1 MGQLGVL
8 GVCEVSVTNVKRKR
22 VKAQN
27 DQLPSRSG
35 FLCCQ
40 KIALSFAAGEWL
52 AIRCDAWLALNSSP
66 AYVYTEI
73 TDWTNILVFNKS
85 ARSVV
90 QSASAKVIASLFV
103 EFIADSGRYPN
114 CSMMF
119 IFNR

>member
-52 AIRCDAWLALNSSP
+52 AGHSMLCMASSKLQP
-66 AYVYTEI
+66 
-73 TDWTNILVFNKS
+73 
-85 ARSVV
+85 
-90 QSASAKVIASLFV
+90 
-103 EFIADSGRYPN
+103 
-114 CSMMF
+114 SMRLHRNYGLDEYAGF
-119 IFNR
+119 